1 MIRWI
6 GWMCLNILQRMFNK
20 GGYGM
25 YSMLIMLILVVVAG
39 WLDSR
44 LDWKEENNKEKLS

>member
-1 MIRWI
+1 
-6 GWMCLNILQRMFNK
+6 
-20 GGYGM
+20 M

-44 LDWKEENNKEKLS
+44 LDWKEDNNKEKSS